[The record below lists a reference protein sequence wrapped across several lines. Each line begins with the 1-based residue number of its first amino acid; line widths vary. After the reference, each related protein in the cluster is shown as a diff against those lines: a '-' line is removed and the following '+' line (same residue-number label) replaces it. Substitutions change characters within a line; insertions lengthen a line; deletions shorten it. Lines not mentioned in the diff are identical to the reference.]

1 METGSSTYEYW
12 MENQDR
18 WATMLI
24 VASDISEMYGLPV
37 MPEDHIRKMGGQ
49 DALPLMWWKH
59 PEDGR
64 STIGWSF
71 TERKSSL
78 SLDDFNMV
86 KADDKILAMAC
97 VVGVLNN
104 RMHLSTMELDFVLG
118 LSRGTV
124 SKLLAVWNNQSA
136 DFRKMIF
143 GLSGDMRSIALR
155 HLVLGTW

>member
-18 WATMLI
+18 WGTMLI
-24 VASDISEMYGLPV
+24 VACDISEMYGLPV

-59 PEDGR
+59 PDDGR
-64 STIGWSF
+64 STIGFSF
-71 TERKSSL
+71 ASRRSSL
-78 SLDDFNMV
+78 SLEDFNMV
-86 KADDKILAMAC
+86 GPDDKCLCMAC
-97 VVGVLNN
+97 VVGVLHN
-104 RMHLSTMELDFVLG
+104 RMHLSTTELDFVLG

-124 SKLLAVWNNQSA
+124 SKLLAVWNSQSD

-143 GLSGDMRSIALR
+143 GLSGDMRSMGLR